1 MSAYAWSGELEEAE
15 DYPATTVWERIGP
28 RKVTG
33 LAIVGACVAVVAVGV
48 AGWFV
53 LHQPQRMS
61 LTVIRPSVVVTTSVV
76 TVAAPAPPTV
86 TQVWTATATAEA
98 VPPSVAPN
106 IPPSPDTAYINMLKN
121 NGWTITNADDA
132 IYKGHLICTAFQ
144 QGYNQEWIEQH
155 LNAAPEATP
164 AQSLALI
171 TAAQNSYP
179 NCR

>member
-1 MSAYAWSGELEEAE
+1 MTESSDPTELAGAAEADTMSAYAWSGELEEAE

-106 IPPSPDTAYINMLKN
+106 IPPGPDVAYINMLTTQVSHFN
-121 NGWTITNADDA
+121 HIA
-132 IYKGHLICTAFQ
+132 IVHCLPYLIYIRHT
-144 QGYNQEWIEQH
+144 
-155 LNAAPEATP
+155 
-164 AQSLALI
+164 SL
-171 TAAQNSYP
+171 
-179 NCR
+179 